1 MSGGNMPQ
9 ASLNPIAC
17 DGIPYCA
24 ADHKADAGSVIQTH
38 GVDHQR
44 GSTHA
49 DPSPGRV
56 PEVLGAPHS
65 QRSRQHRVD
74 STSLRRTGGRGPYD
88 AGPK

>member
-1 MSGGNMPQ
+1 MSGGKMPQ

-65 QRSRQHRVD
+65 Q
-74 STSLRRTGGRGPYD
+74 
-88 AGPK
+88 